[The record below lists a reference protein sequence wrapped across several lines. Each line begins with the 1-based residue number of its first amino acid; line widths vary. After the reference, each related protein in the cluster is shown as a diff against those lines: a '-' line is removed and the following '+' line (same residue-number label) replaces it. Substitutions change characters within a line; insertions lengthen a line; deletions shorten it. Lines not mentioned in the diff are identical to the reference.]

1 MLFEITKKLNDGDSF
16 DLQVNLKNG
25 NELNTKVMVLN
36 KELKSNFL
44 KWFKMKTK
52 RVHSTSVVIEDA
64 GVMITG
70 KSGFGK
76 SDLALRLIDS
86 GATLISDDITICE
99 KIGKSIFLFPP
110 NETKGLLEVREIGI
124 MTVPYIENIKLTL
137 LVELVEKEIDR
148 LPKQTFTKL
157 MNTKIQKIKIKG
169 KNSSSVAK
177 IKLKINEIND
187 YG

>member
-1 MLFEITKKLNDGDSF
+1 MSP
-16 DLQVNLKNG
+16 
-25 NELNTKVMVLN
+25 
-36 KELKSNFL
+36 KES
-44 KWFKMKTK
+44 
-52 RVHSTSVVIEDA
+52 RV
-64 GVMITG
+64 
-70 KSGFGK
+70 
-76 SDLALRLIDS
+76 
-86 GATLISDDITICE
+86 
-99 KIGKSIFLFPP
+99 
-110 NETKGLLEVREIGI
+110 LLEVREIGI

>member
-1 MLFEITKKLNDGDSF
+1 
-16 DLQVNLKNG
+16 
-25 NELNTKVMVLN
+25 
-36 KELKSNFL
+36 
-44 KWFKMKTK
+44 MKTK
-52 RVHSTSVVIEDA
+52 KVHSTSVVIEDA

-86 GATLISDDITICE
+86 GATLISDDVTICE
-99 KIGKSIFLFPP
+99 KIGDSIFLFPP

-124 MTVPYIENIKLTL
+124 MTVPYIENIKLSL
-137 LVELVEKEIDR
+137 FVELVETEIER
-148 LPKQTFTKL
+148 LPQKSFKKL
-157 MNTKIQKIKIKG
+157 LNIKINKIKIQG

-177 IKLKINEIND
+177 IKLKINEINN